1 MNTKAPTESAPQG
14 WLRHKRHALAH
25 TFAHSLR
32 FRLVALFLLLA
43 LGMAGIFVAGMQF
56 ALGVGWRDVARP
68 VMVDYIDR
76 LAADIGSP
84 PSVERAQAL
93 VQRLPLR
100 VRISGPNVNWRSD
113 PETPDYQRHW
123 RDDHRWH
130 ADEPR
135 LLERTTADGH
145 RIEFGL
151 SVAAWAERPR
161 NIGWITLGALLLL
174 TTLAYLRVRKLLRP
188 LDDIGQGVRRFGAG
202 EFDQPIAVQR
212 PHHPDELGEL
222 AQTVNTMATDI
233 AQMLDAKRGLL
244 LAISHELRSPLTRA
258 RLHTELLPETADVQP
273 SRDAL
278 LRELS
283 LMRDLVTDLLESE
296 RLATPHAALHRE
308 VVDLGAVA
316 REVVQRL
323 AAAHP
328 QALAIALEVEA
339 DLPPLLL
346 DPTRMRLLLRNLL
359 DNALRHGAGAT
370 QGPVLTVQ
378 RSALGTVRVSV
389 RDFGPGV
396 PEEHIAQ
403 LAQAFYRPDTARGRA
418 GDGGGGVGLGLYLC
432 RLVVQAHGGILHVE
446 NSHPGLRISFEFS
459 VAARPEG

>member
-1 MNTKAPTESAPQG
+1 MSSQVSTSPPSQS
-14 WLRHKRHALAH
+14 WLRQKRSALAH
-25 TFAHSLR
+25 TVAHSLR
-32 FRLVALFLLLA
+32 IRLVALFLMLA
-43 LGMAGIFVAGMQF
+43 LGMAGVFVAGMQF
-56 ALGVGWRDVARP
+56 AIGVGWRDVARP
-68 VMVDYIDR
+68 VLVDYIDR

-84 PSVERAQAL
+84 PSVEQAQAL

-100 VRISGPNVNWRSD
+100 VRISGPQVNWRSD
-113 PETPDYQRHW
+113 PESPDYQRHW

-161 NIGWITLGALLLL
+161 NIGWVTLAALLLL
-174 TTLAYLRVRKLLRP
+174 TTLAYMRVRKLLRP

-202 EFDQPIAVQR
+202 EFGQPIPVKR

-233 AQMLDAKRGLL
+233 AQMLDAKRDLL

-258 RLHTELLPETADVQP
+258 RLHTELLPESADVQP

-278 LRELS
+278 LRELTV
-283 LMRDLVTDLLESE
+283 MRDLVSDLLESE
-296 RLATPHAALHRE
+296 RLAVPHAALHCE
-308 VVDLGAVA
+308 KVNLGAVA
-316 REVVQRL
+316 REVAQ
-323 AAAHP
+323 AMASAHP
-328 QALAIALEVEA
+328 MPLPIAL
-339 DLPPLLL
+339 DLAPNLPHLML

-359 DNALRHGAGAT
+359 DNALRHGASAT
-370 QGPVLTVQ
+370 EGPVLTMQ
-378 RSALGTVRVSV
+378 LNASGAVRVSV

-396 PEEHIAQ
+396 QDAQIAQ
-403 LAQAFYRPDTARGRA
+403 LAQAFYRPDAARGRV
-418 GDGGGGVGLGLYLC
+418 GESGGVGLGLYLC
-432 RLVVQAHGGILHVE
+432 RLVVQAHGGRLHVE
-446 NSHPGLRISFEFS
+446 NSHPGLRISFELSANGF
-459 VAARPEG
+459 PK